1 MFVFF
6 EVLDSRNVD
15 AKKAAHSE
23 DVKDNIINSSRWD
36 NIKMPGLRPSIS
48 MSDLMNH
55 IGQCISEQMTT
66 GNPFFAPE
74 GEGRCSKDMLEEINQ
89 YLLSDAQLPASDE
102 QSLMSRVESL
112 CCLLQKDAATV
123 QNLQIMNEDGTY
135 KHPDLVYNS
144 SDEENRIGGEPST
157 ADGGSG
163 YKQQPQ
169 AMSRK
174 DSIGDLLSNL
184 PRIASLPQFLFNI
197 PEDHDNQAR

>member
-6 EVLDSRNVD
+6 KVLDSQNAD
-15 AKKAAHSE
+15 ARKAAHSE

-36 NIKMPGLRPSIS
+36 NIKVPGLRPSIS

-89 YLLSDAQLPASDE
+89 YLLSDVQLPASDE

-112 CCLLQKDAATV
+112 CCLLQKDATTV
-123 QNLQIMNEDGTY
+123 QNFQIMNEDGTY
-135 KHPDLVYNS
+135 KHPGLVSNS
-144 SDEENRIGGEPST
+144 SDEENRLGGQQAT
-157 ADGGSG
+157 GDGEYSIDGSG
-163 YKQQPQ
+163 YKQLPL

-174 DSIGDLLSNL
+174 DSIAVKSSSDCI
-184 PRIASLPQFLFNI
+184 IATVLVQYTGRS
-197 PEDHDNQAR
+197 